1 MIGLSTDVIDEKVA
15 IITGASHGIGEG
27 LVAAYRHA
35 GFKVVANALS
45 IGHSTDPNVLNV
57 AGDISD
63 PKTAE
68 LIMSEG
74 IDKFGRLDTLVNNA
88 GAYISK
94 PFTQYTPADCD
105 LMLSTNLAGFFHI
118 TQRAV
123 RVMEAQGWGHI
134 VNITATVAEQPVK
147 GVPAALASLTKGG
160 LNSVTKALAIE
171 YASCGIRVNAVSP
184 IIIRTHPEASYA
196 GLEAQIPLGRIG
208 EIDDVTSAVM
218 YLESARYV
226 TGEIS
231 HVDGGQSAG
240 HW

>member
-1 MIGLSTDVIDEKVA
+1 MVV

-27 LVAAYRHA
+27 LVAAYRAA
-35 GFKVVANALS
+35 GYGVVASALS
-45 IGHSTDPNVLNV
+45 IGPSTDPNIVNV

-63 PKTAE
+63 PATAD

-74 IDKFGRLDTLVNNA
+74 VDRFGRLDSLVNNA

-94 PFTQYTPADCD
+94 PFMQYTQADFD

-118 TQRAV
+118 TQRAL
-123 RVMEAQGWGHI
+123 RVMQTQGWGHI

-147 GVPAALASLTKGG
+147 GVPAALASLAKGG

-184 IIIRTHPEASYA
+184 TLIRTHPEASYA
-196 GLEAQIPLGRIG
+196 GLETQIPLGRIG
-208 EIDDVTSAVM
+208 EIQDVVSAVM
-218 YLESARYV
+218 YLENAPYV

>member
-1 MIGLSTDVIDEKVA
+1 MIDEKVA
-15 IITGASHGIGEG
+15 IITGASHGIGQG
-27 LVAAYRHA
+27 LVVAYRAA
-35 GFKVVANALS
+35 GYRVIASALT
-45 IGHSTDPNVLNV
+45 IGPSTDQNVLNV

-63 PKTAE
+63 PETADR
-68 LIMSEG
+68 IVSEG
-74 IDKFGRLDTLVNNA
+74 IGKFGRLDALVNDV

-94 PFTQYTPADCD
+94 PFTQYTQADYN
-105 LMLSTNLAGFFHI
+105 LMLSTNLSGFFYI
-118 TQRAV
+118 TQRV
-123 RVMEAQGWGHI
+123 LRVMEGQGWGHI
-134 VNITATVAEQPVK
+134 VNITSTVAEQPVK
-147 GVPAALASLTKGG
+147 GVPAGLASLTKGG

-208 EIDDVTSAVM
+208 EIQDVVSAVM
-218 YLESARYV
+218 YLESATFV

>member
-1 MIGLSTDVIDEKVA
+1 MIDEKVA
-15 IITGASHGIGEG
+15 VITGASHGIGAG
-27 LVAAYRHA
+27 LVAAYRDA
-35 GFKVVANALS
+35 GFKVIANGLS
-45 IGHSTDPNVLNV
+45 IGESADPNVRNV

-63 PKTAE
+63 AKTAD

-74 IDKFGRLDTLVNNA
+74 LAGFGRLDTLVNNA

-94 PFTQYTPADCD
+94 RFTQYTPDDCG
-105 LMLSTNLAGFFHI
+105 LMLSTNLTGFFHI
-118 TQRAV
+118 TQRAL

-134 VNITATVAEQPVK
+134 MTITATVAEQPVK

-171 YASCGIRVNAVSP
+171 YASRGIRVNAVSP
-184 IIIRTHPEASYA
+184 TLIRTHPEASYA

-208 EIDDVTSAVM
+208 KIEDVVSAVM
-218 YLESARYV
+218 YLENAPYV

>member
-1 MIGLSTDVIDEKVA
+1 LKVA
-15 IITGASHGIGEG
+15 IITGASHGIGQG
-27 LVAAYRHA
+27 LVVAYRAA
-35 GFKVVANALS
+35 GYRVVAGALT
-45 IGHSTDPNVLNV
+45 IGPSTDENVLNV
-57 AGDISD
+57 AGDIAD

-68 LIMSEG
+68 TMVSQCVE
-74 IDKFGRLDTLVNNA
+74 KFGRIDTLVNDV

-94 PFTQYTPADCD
+94 PFTQYTQADYEV
-105 LMLSTNLAGFFHI
+105 MLSTNLGGFFHV
-118 TQRAV
+118 TQSV
-123 RVMEAQGWGHI
+123 LRVMEAQGSGHI
-134 VNITATVAEQPVK
+134 VNITSTVAEQPVK

-160 LNSVTKALAIE
+160 LNSVTKSLAIE
-171 YASCGIRVNAVSP
+171 YASRGIRVNAVSP

-208 EIDDVTSAVM
+208 EIPDVVAAVM
-218 YLESARYV
+218 YLENATFV

>member
-1 MIGLSTDVIDEKVA
+1 VIEERVV
-15 IITGASHGIGEG
+15 IITGASHGIGKD
-27 LVAAYRHA
+27 L
-35 GFKVVANALS
+35 VVAFRDAGYKVIASALS
-45 IGHSTDPNVLNV
+45 KSPDTDPNVLNV

-63 PKTAE
+63 PQTAD
-68 LIMSEG
+68 LIMSECV
-74 IDKFGRLDTLVNNA
+74 DRFGRLDTLVNNA

-94 PFTQYTPADCD
+94 PFTEYTQADCD
-105 LMLSTNLAGFFHI
+105 LMLATNLTGFFHI
-118 TQRAV
+118 TQRAL
-123 RVMEAQGWGHI
+123 RAMTAQGWGHI

-184 IIIRTHPEASYA
+184 AIIRTHPDESYA

-208 EIDDVTSAVM
+208 EIQDVTSAVM
-218 YLESARYV
+218 YLESAAYV

>member
-1 MIGLSTDVIDEKVA
+1 MIDEKVA
-15 IITGASHGIGEG
+15 VITGASHGIGAG
-27 LVAAYRHA
+27 LVAAYRNA
-35 GFKVVANALS
+35 GFKVIANALS
-45 IGHSTDPNVLNV
+45 IGKSADPNVRNV

-63 PKTAE
+63 PKTAD
-68 LIMSEG
+68 LIMNDG
-74 IDKFGRLDTLVNNA
+74 VAGFGRLDTLVNNA

-94 PFTQYTPADCD
+94 PFTQYTPDDCG
-105 LMLSTNLAGFFHI
+105 LMLSTNLTGFFHI
-118 TQRAV
+118 TQRAL

-134 VNITATVAEQPVK
+134 VTITATVAEQPVK

-184 IIIRTHPEASYA
+184 TLIRTHPEASYA
-196 GLEAQIPLGRIG
+196 GLEAQIPLGRLG
-208 EIDDVTSAVM
+208 EIEDVVSAVM
-218 YLESARYV
+218 YLENAPYV

>member
-1 MIGLSTDVIDEKVA
+1 MIDEKVV
-15 IITGASHGIGEG
+15 IVTGASHGIGQG
-27 LVAAYRHA
+27 LVAAYRAA
-35 GFKVVANALS
+35 GYRVIASALS
-45 IGHSTDPNVLNV
+45 IGPSTDPNVLNV

-63 PKTAE
+63 PKTADD
-68 LIMSEG
+68 IMSAG
-74 IDKFGRLDTLVNNA
+74 VGAFGRLDSLVNDV

-94 PFTQYTPADCD
+94 PFTQYTQADYD
-105 LMLSTNLAGFFHI
+105 VMLSTNLGGFFYI
-118 TQRAV
+118 TQRAL
-123 RVMEAQGWGHI
+123 RVMEGQRWGHI
-134 VNITATVAEQPVK
+134 VNITSTVAEQPVK

-208 EIDDVTSAVM
+208 EIQDVVSAVM
-218 YLESARYV
+218 YLENATYV

>member
-1 MIGLSTDVIDEKVA
+1 MNMKSDGKVA
-15 IITGASHGIGEG
+15 IITGASHGIGAG
-27 LVAAYRHA
+27 LVAAYRDA
-35 GFKVVANALS
+35 GFKVVASALS
-45 IGHSTDPNVLNV
+45 IDHSTDPNVLNV

-63 PKTAE
+63 PKTAD

-74 IDKFGRLDTLVNNA
+74 INRFGRLDTLVNNA

-94 PFTQYTPADCD
+94 PFTQYTRADCD

-118 TQRAV
+118 TQRAL

-134 VNITATVAEQPVK
+134 VIVTATVAEQPVK

-184 IIIRTHPEASYA
+184 SIIRTHPETSYA

-208 EIDDVTSAVM
+208 EIEDVTAAVM
-218 YLESARYV
+218 YLESAPYV

>member
-1 MIGLSTDVIDEKVA
+1 MNRARVA
-15 IITGASHGIGEG
+15 IITGASHGIGAG
-27 LVAAYRHA
+27 LVAAYRDA
-35 GFKVVANALS
+35 GFKVVASALS
-45 IGHSTDPNVLNV
+45 IGHSTDPNVRNV

-63 PKTAE
+63 PETAE
-68 LIMSEG
+68 LIMSAG
-74 IDKFGRLDTLVNNA
+74 VDRFGRLDTLVNNA
-88 GAYISK
+88 GAYVSK
-94 PFTQYTPADCD
+94 PFTQYTRADCD

-118 TQRAV
+118 TQRAI
-123 RVMEAQGWGHI
+123 RHMETQGWGHI

-160 LNSVTKALAIE
+160 LNSATKALAIE

-184 IIIRTHPEASYA
+184 TIIRTHPEASYA
-196 GLEAQIPLGRIG
+196 GLEAQVPLGRIG
-208 EIDDVTSAVM
+208 EIQDVVSAVM
-218 YLESARYV
+218 YLETAAYV

>member
-1 MIGLSTDVIDEKVA
+1 
-15 IITGASHGIGEG
+15 
-27 LVAAYRHA
+27 
-35 GFKVVANALS
+35 
-45 IGHSTDPNVLNV
+45 
-57 AGDISD
+57 
-63 PKTAE
+63 
-68 LIMSEG
+68 MSEG
-74 IDKFGRLDTLVNNA
+74 IDGFGRLDTLVNNA

-94 PFTQYTPADCD
+94 PFTQYTLADFD

-118 TQRAV
+118 TQRAA
-123 RVMEAQGWGHI
+123 RVMETQGWGHI

-147 GVPAALASLTKGG
+147 GVPLASLTKGG

-171 YASCGIRVNAVSP
+171 YASRGIRVNAVSP
-184 IIIRTHPEASYA
+184 AIIRTHPEASYA

-208 EIDDVTSAVM
+208 EIQDVVSAVM
-218 YLESARYV
+218 YLENAPYV

>member
-1 MIGLSTDVIDEKVA
+1 MNDEKVV
-15 IITGASHGIGEG
+15 IITGASHGIGQG
-27 LVAAYRHA
+27 LVVAYRAA
-35 GFKVVANALS
+35 GYRVIASALS
-45 IGHSTDPNVLNV
+45 IDPSTDQNVLNV
-57 AGDISD
+57 AGDIGD
-63 PKTAE
+63 PKTADR
-68 LIMSEG
+68 IVSEG
-74 IDKFGRLDTLVNNA
+74 VAKFGRLDSLVNGV

-94 PFTQYTPADCD
+94 PFTQYTQADYD
-105 LMLSTNLAGFFHI
+105 VMLSTNLSGFFYI
-118 TQRAV
+118 TQRV
-123 RVMEAQGWGHI
+123 LRVMEGQGSGHI
-134 VNITATVAEQPVK
+134 VNITSTVAEQPVK

-160 LNSVTKALAIE
+160 LNSATKALAIE

-208 EIDDVTSAVM
+208 EIRDVVSAVM
-218 YLESARYV
+218 YLEGATYV

>member
-1 MIGLSTDVIDEKVA
+1 MIDEKVV
-15 IITGASHGIGEG
+15 IVTGASHGIGQG
-27 LVAAYRHA
+27 LVVAYRAA
-35 GFKVVANALS
+35 GYRVIASALS
-45 IGHSTDPNVLNV
+45 IAPNADPNVLNV

-63 PKTAE
+63 PKTADF
-68 LIMSEG
+68 IMNEG
-74 IDKFGRLDTLVNNA
+74 VARFGRIDALINDV
-88 GAYISK
+88 GVYISK
-94 PFTQYTPADCD
+94 PFTQYTQADFD
-105 LMLSTNLAGFFHI
+105 VMLSTNLAGFFHI
-118 TQRAV
+118 TQCAL

-134 VNITATVAEQPVK
+134 VNITSTVAEQPVK

-171 YASCGIRVNAVSP
+171 YASSGIRVNAVSP

-208 EIDDVTSAVM
+208 EISDVVSAVM
-218 YLESARYV
+218 YLEGATYV

>member
-1 MIGLSTDVIDEKVA
+1 MIDEKVA
-15 IITGASHGIGEG
+15 IITGASHGIGQG
-27 LVAAYRHA
+27 LVVAYRAA
-35 GFKVVANALS
+35 GYRVIASALT
-45 IGHSTDPNVLNV
+45 IGPSTDQNVLNV
-57 AGDISD
+57 AGDISE
-63 PKTAE
+63 PETADR
-68 LIMSEG
+68 IVNEG
-74 IDKFGRLDTLVNNA
+74 IGKFGRLDALVNDV

-94 PFTQYTPADCD
+94 PFTQYTQADYN
-105 LMLSTNLAGFFHI
+105 LMLSTNLSGFFYI
-118 TQRAV
+118 TQRV
-123 RVMEAQGWGHI
+123 LRVMEGQGWGHI
-134 VNITATVAEQPVK
+134 VNITSTVAEQPVK
-147 GVPAALASLTKGG
+147 GVPAGLASLTKGG

-208 EIDDVTSAVM
+208 EIQDVVSAVM
-218 YLESARYV
+218 YLEGATFV

>member
-1 MIGLSTDVIDEKVA
+1 
-15 IITGASHGIGEG
+15 
-27 LVAAYRHA
+27 
-35 GFKVVANALS
+35 VVASALS
-45 IGHSTDPNVLNV
+45 IGPSTDPNVRIV

-63 PKTAE
+63 PKTAD
-68 LIMSEG
+68 LIISEG
-74 IDKFGRLDTLVNNA
+74 VDGFGRLDTLVNNA

-94 PFTQYTPADCD
+94 PFSQYTATDCE

-118 TQRAV
+118 TQRAL

-134 VNITATVAEQPVK
+134 VNMTATVAEQPVK

-184 IIIRTHPEASYA
+184 IIIRTHPEESYA

-208 EIDDVTSAVM
+208 EIQDVVSAVM
-218 YLESARYV
+218 YLESAPYV

>member
-1 MIGLSTDVIDEKVA
+1 MIDEKVA
-15 IITGASHGIGEG
+15 VITGASHGIGAG
-27 LVAAYRHA
+27 LVAAYRDA
-35 GFKVVANALS
+35 GFKVVASALS
-45 IGHSTDPNVLNV
+45 IEHSADPNVLSI
-57 AGDISD
+57 AGDITN
-63 PKTAE
+63 PETAE

-74 IDKFGRLDTLVNNA
+74 VDRFGRLDTLVNNA

-94 PFTQYTPADCD
+94 PFTQYTLADFD
-105 LMLSTNLAGFFHI
+105 LMLSTNLDGFFHI

-123 RVMEAQGWGHI
+123 GLMEAQRCGHI

-147 GVPAALASLTKGG
+147 GVPAALASLAKGG

-171 YASCGIRVNAVSP
+171 YASSGIRVNAVSP
-184 IIIRTHPEASYA
+184 IIIRTHPESSYA
-196 GLEAQIPLGRIG
+196 GLESQVPLGRLGGIQ
-208 EIDDVTSAVM
+208 DVVSAVM
-218 YLESARYV
+218 YLENSPYV

>member
-1 MIGLSTDVIDEKVA
+1 LTADVIDEKVA
-15 IITGASHGIGEG
+15 IITGASHGIGAG
-27 LVAAYRHA
+27 LAAAYRDA
-35 GFKVVANALS
+35 GFRVVASALS
-45 IGHSTDPNVLNV
+45 IGPSTDPNVRIV

-63 PKTAE
+63 PKTAD
-68 LIMSEG
+68 LIISEG
-74 IDKFGRLDTLVNNA
+74 VDGFGRLDTLVNNA

-94 PFTQYTPADCD
+94 PFSQYTATDCE

-118 TQRAV
+118 TQRAL

-134 VNITATVAEQPVK
+134 VNMTATVAEQPVK

-184 IIIRTHPEASYA
+184 IIIRTHPEESYA

-208 EIDDVTSAVM
+208 EIQDVVSAVM
-218 YLESARYV
+218 YLESAPYV

>member
-1 MIGLSTDVIDEKVA
+1 MIDEKVA
-15 IITGASHGIGEG
+15 IITGASHGIGQG
-27 LVAAYRHA
+27 LVVAYRAA
-35 GFKVVANALS
+35 GYRVIASALT
-45 IGHSTDPNVLNV
+45 IGPSTDQNVLNV
-57 AGDISD
+57 AGDISE
-63 PKTAE
+63 PETADR
-68 LIMSEG
+68 IVNEG
-74 IDKFGRLDTLVNNA
+74 IGKFGRLDALVNDV

-94 PFTQYTPADCD
+94 PFTQYTQADYN
-105 LMLSTNLAGFFHI
+105 LMLSTNLSGFFYI
-118 TQRAV
+118 TQRV
-123 RVMEAQGWGHI
+123 LRVMEGQGWGHI
-134 VNITATVAEQPVK
+134 VNITSSVAEQPVK
-147 GVPAALASLTKGG
+147 GVPAGLASLTKGG

-208 EIDDVTSAVM
+208 EIQDVVSAVM
-218 YLESARYV
+218 YLESATFV